1 MLGEITSQLR
11 TVILLT
17 ALGHNMAKHKWL
29 SCLISATLLIGCG
42 GDDSS
47 PPSKETDTILAP
59 VVQNNFTQLVLSDGT
74 THVSLADNV
83 TDPQGL
89 PVTLESVV
97 SLTDA
102 CDDPEFD
109 SKAMTFEVAKENQ
122 DTCYFEYTV
131 KNHASNTEWDKSATA
146 DSYVLVSETAQS
158 ATLPPISQYTVV
170 NQNLVIDLEDQL
182 AGYYPAGYILDQ
194 DVVVLGSGNATPDS
208 TNNTISYMSP
218 NKGVSRI
225 LYSLTSN
232 DGLDTMA
239 GYIDVAVSAEGNNM
253 PVAEDFEGPEN
264 IMSGV
269 KVTVDV
275 SDHIS
280 DPDGDAL
287 QLTDAYAFNAD
298 AIATDQD
305 SLTNTSFDFTA
316 SGPGTYDVSYYV
328 TDHRGGYAVAVVRI
342 TVEHDTPWDDIIL
355 SNNEVYTAPWEKEGA
370 DGFNIPYQTV
380 APETIDGT
388 DYEITLFN
396 HEQAESVCLSR
407 GMLLPSPSQL
417 LELHSERGNVQDSDS
432 WPVVENYW
440 SDEPTVSVNLASGSI
455 STTEVDTTPL
465 IATCVYPGELN
476 VEVTRDNAYTSQNS
490 DDDEYNTVQ
499 ATVTQRDGTPKEG
512 ATVYMYSAGNLV
524 IDGTVKTTGVDGT
537 ADFNIRSDTS
547 GEFETFVRY
556 FSQEFSATITFI
568 LSEIVD
574 LVIEGDDRVSIGENT
589 NLEAYAMY
597 TNGDR
602 ENVTDDPS
610 TAWGVDDPMLA
621 NVSETGVLTGL
632 ALGTV
637 QVSAI
642 FSGESDI
649 HAVEIIDGWGDSGRL
664 EITPPHS
671 EIEVGQTVTYT
682 ATAYSAGYPA
692 GRDVTAE
699 TQFDITAGDTLG
711 TLIGNVFTAEQEGS
725 VAISADYQL
734 ENGESEFDNATIT
747 ISSSAPILE
756 SITVTGPDSVIEV
769 GADTQLMS
777 TATFSDGSSTDVTGT
792 STWESSDDAVATVSQ
807 NGLVTGVAEGTA
819 NITADYQGKVDSK
832 TITVDLAPPVLER
845 VEVSGPSN
853 ANIGEQLNYSAM
865 AYYEGVTEGTD
876 VTDEASWTSS
886 SPSVAKASA
895 GGVVDALAS
904 GTTSIS
910 ADYMG
915 VQGTAN
921 LEVME
926 SSTLE
931 DRGVELDIDMTTVAI
946 EYQVYDD
953 GVLVGYG
960 RPIEKPVVLEGNGTV
975 LDSNGVWVLQANGPG
990 TIRVDIQGTNNPVT
1004 NVYNV
1009 SPFEADSAVVYF
1021 VGTDKTLPGSV
1032 PPNET
1037 PELTYVSLMEYQ
1049 MDQSN
1054 AELYQFEYDTP
1065 VSSHWWYAESLT
1077 NTWYLAEYGNPMHL
1091 VESTVGL
1098 GFFVVTAINKDGAR
1112 EDGRRVYVNIEIDG
1126 PITPTATP
1134 DVFQCSGTG
1143 AVTIKMSDP
1152 TGPEAPD
1159 DAPETQVLNTYCF

>member
-1 MLGEITSQLR
+1 
-11 TVILLT
+11 
-17 ALGHNMAKHKWL
+17 MAKHKWL

-109 SKAMTFEVAKENQ
+109 SEAMTFEVAKENQ

-170 NQNLVIDLEDQL
+170 NQNLVIDLEEQL

-417 LELHSERGNVQDSDS
+417 QELYSERGNVQDSDS

-440 SDEPTVSVNLASGSI
+440 SDEPTVSVNLASGGT

-499 ATVTQRDGTPKEG
+499 ATVTQSDGTPKEG

-537 ADFNIRSDTS
+537 ADFNIRSDTT

-556 FSQEFSATITFI
+556 FSQELPATITFI
-568 LSEIVD
+568 LNEIVD
-574 LVIEGDDRVSIGENT
+574 LVIEGDDRVSIGEST
-589 NLEAYAMY
+589 NLEAYATY
-597 TNGDR
+597 TNGERD
-602 ENVTDDPS
+602 NVTDDPS

-642 FSGESDI
+642 FSGESDT

-664 EITPPHS
+664 DITPPHS

-699 TQFDITAGDTLG
+699 TQFDITTGDTLG
-711 TLIGNVFTAEQEGS
+711 TLTGNVFRAEQEGS

-734 ENGESEFDNATIT
+734 ENGESEFDDATIT

-756 SITVTGPDSVIEV
+756 LITVTGPDSVIEV
-769 GADTQLMS
+769 GADTQL
-777 TATFSDGSSTDVTGT
+777 TATASYSDGSEPDVSNASDWT
-792 STWESSDDAVATVSQ
+792 SSNNAVATVSP

-819 NITADYQGKVDSK
+819 NITAEYQGETDSK
-832 TITVDLAPPVLER
+832 TITVNAAPPLLEK
-845 VEVSGPSN
+845 VEVTGPST
-853 ANIGEQLNYSAM
+853 AEVGEQLNYTAM
-865 AYYEGVTEGTD
+865 AYYEGDTNGTD
-876 VTDEASWTSS
+876 VTGEAQWMSS
-886 SPSVAKASA
+886 APSVASA
-895 GGVVDALAS
+895 NDGGAVEALS
-904 GTTSIS
+904 EGSTDI
-910 ADYMG
+910 
-915 VQGTAN
+915 TATYLGEPGSVELN
-921 LEVME
+921 VSEP
-926 SSTLE
+926 STLE
-931 DRGVELDIDMTTVAI
+931 DRGIEVDIDRTRVPI
-946 EYQVYDD
+946 EYQVYED
-953 GVLVGYG
+953 GEFVTFSRPEEEPIVLSGNAE
-960 RPIEKPVVLEGNGTV
+960 IELLGE
-975 LDSNGVWVLQANGPG
+975 SWVL
-990 TIRVDIQGTNNPVT
+990 NPLAGGQVIEVAIT
-1004 NVYNV
+1004 GNHNDVVNTYNV
-1009 SPFEADSAVVYF
+1009 SQYEA
-1021 VGTDKTLPGSV
+1021 GTDLMFRTHIEHVYPGSV
-1032 PPNET
+1032 PDSDPAEGKRYDFVLVTEDWYIDNRFCSRIAFESD
-1037 PELTYVSLMEYQ
+1037 VS
-1049 MDQSN
+1049 D
-1054 AELYQFEYDTP
+1054 
-1065 VSSHWWYAESLT
+1065 
-1077 NTWYLAEYGNPMHL
+1077 TWYLCDAYDGDDMLYKAINAYTPAGL
-1091 VESTVGL
+1091 STL
-1098 GFFVVTAINKDGAR
+1098 IDTGFFLILSEGQEARKQYEDIVVEGPVTQS
-1112 EDGRRVYVNIEIDG
+1112 EDAFICTGVGKVD
-1126 PITPTATP
+1126 ITMSNPLPRAEPGTPPT
-1134 DVFQCSGTG
+1134 QS
-1143 AVTIKMSDP
+1143 
-1152 TGPEAPD
+1152 
-1159 DAPETQVLNTYCF
+1159 LNTYCF